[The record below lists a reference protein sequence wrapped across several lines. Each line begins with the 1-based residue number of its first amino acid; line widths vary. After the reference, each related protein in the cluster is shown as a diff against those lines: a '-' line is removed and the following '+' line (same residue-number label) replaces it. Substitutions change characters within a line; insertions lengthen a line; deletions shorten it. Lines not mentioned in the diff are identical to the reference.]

1 MAIFITSHFS
11 LTCLQILR
19 ISDLAIGMY
28 ASYSRRTTVF
38 PKSKIK
44 ENKKKTFEKK
54 LLIEINA
61 SKWLTV

>member
-11 LTCLQILR
+11 RTCLQILR

-38 PKSKIK
+38 PK
-44 ENKKKTFEKK
+44 NK
-54 LLIEINA
+54 L
-61 SKWLTV
+61 